1 MNTELVSEAIFLRLF
16 FNITLENV
24 APSQEVE
31 NLIFNLEYGNMSLLV
46 SSILFK
52 SKSGQKV
59 HFFVRTEIGSFSWR
73 KKAMKSEFTLA
84 FNEVL
89 EEKGLPKDVIL
100 AALESA
106 MVSAYRKAV
115 GSSAAQDV
123 KIELDFESGNVC
135 VFAEKEVT
143 DDIFDDRTE
152 VLLEEAR
159 KFHPDAQL
167 GDLVMVESTPKDF
180 GRIAAQTARQAI
192 QQRIRDAEKQRQ
204 FDHFSKQV
212 GEITSGIVQ
221 AVNSRQATIGLDLK
235 AEGTMLRKEMI
246 PNERFRIHDRI
257 RAYVVEVTD
266 SPKGLQIMLS
276 RGHRNFLRRLLENE
290 VPEIYHGIVEIRSIA
305 REPGQR
311 AKVAVSA
318 TQQGIDPV
326 GACVGQRGV
335 RIQAIVRELHD
346 EKIDVIEW
354 SADAA
359 VYISKAISP
368 ARVSGVY
375 LNPSIFEHKTA
386 TVVVPEDQLSLAIGR
401 EGQNARLAAKLTG
414 WRIDIMSVSEAA
426 ARALVKL
433 REDESLAELAA
444 AEAENMSRIE
454 ELLQMKSDGRVLS
467 MDDSTFI
474 SRFVDRVE
482 RRGEADRKE
491 EVDARMAE
499 LKEIRDGIDSRA
511 FELSI
516 YDVPGIKEHIQ
527 VILQENGIETF
538 GDLIFTNISDS
549 DAILSFNGIGPKNHE
564 EILEAIK
571 SYEFP
576 TLEVAEVVE
585 PIEETSEPVEEPLVE
600 EVIEEAPAV
609 VEVETEPA
617 AEEETTEQAPEVEP
631 VEAGEEKSFEELFRL
646 DSMRREKTSIEED
659 DEYRQMATDKKKK
672 GKKRRGFTVEYDPDQ
687 DTDVVRYSHRKG
699 EDDWEEW

>member
-1 MNTELVSEAIFLRLF
+1 
-16 FNITLENV
+16 
-24 APSQEVE
+24 
-31 NLIFNLEYGNMSLLV
+31 
-46 SSILFK
+46 
-52 SKSGQKV
+52 
-59 HFFVRTEIGSFSWR
+59 
-73 KKAMKSEFTLA
+73 MKSEFTLA

-89 EEKGLPKDVIL
+89 EEKGLPRDVIL

-115 GSSAAQDV
+115 GASAAQDV
-123 KIELDFESGNVC
+123 QVKLDFESGNVS

-143 DDIFDDRTE
+143 DSIFDERTE
-152 VLLEEAR
+152 VLLEEAQ
-159 KFHPDAQL
+159 KVDPEAQL
-167 GDLVMVESTPKDF
+167 GDLVLVESTPKDF

-204 FDHFSKQV
+204 FEHYSKQV

-221 AVNSRQATIGLDLK
+221 AVNSRQATIGLDHK
-235 AEGTMLRKEMI
+235 AEGTMLRKDMI

-257 RAYVVEVTD
+257 RAYVAEVTD
-266 SPKGLQIMLS
+266 SPKGLQIVLS

-290 VPEIYHGIVEIRSIA
+290 VPEIFHGIVEIRSIA

-354 SADAA
+354 SPDAA

-375 LNPSIFEHKTA
+375 LNPSIYDHKTA

-414 WRIDIMSVSEAA
+414 WRIDIMSVTEAA
-426 ARALVKL
+426 AKALAKL
-433 REDESLAELAA
+433 REDSSLANLAKD
-444 AEAENMSRIE
+444 EADTMARVE
-454 ELLQMKSDGRVLS
+454 ELLQMKSEGRVLN
-467 MDDSTFI
+467 MDDSTMI
-474 SRFVDRVE
+474 ARFVDRVE

-491 EVDARMAE
+491 EVDAHMAE
-499 LKEIRDGIDSRA
+499 LKAIRDGIDQRA
-511 FELSI
+511 FDISI

-527 VILQENGIETF
+527 VILQENGIETL
-538 GDLIFTNISDS
+538 GDLIFTVQTDV
-549 DAILSFNGIGPKNHE
+549 DTILAFNGVGPKNFE
-564 EILEAIK
+564 EVLDAVN
-571 SYEFP
+571 SYELP
-576 TLEVAEVVE
+576 PLEVTEVVE
-585 PIEETSEPVEEPLVE
+585 SDETVETADEIVEELPEPIENVEGLVDDQSEDEE
-600 EVIEEAPAV
+600 EVEVTESEV
-609 VEVETEPA
+609 VV
-617 AEEETTEQAPEVEP
+617 PEVEIDP
-631 VEAGEEKSFEELFRL
+631 ETGEEKSFEELFRL
-646 DSMRREKTSIEED
+646 DTMRRDKTSED
-659 DEYRQMATDKKKK
+659 DDEDRKMMPDKKKK
-672 GKKRRGFTVEYDPDQ
+672 GKKRRGYTVEYDPDQ
-687 DTDVVRYSHRKG
+687 DTDVVRYTHRKA
-699 EDDWEEW
+699 EEDWEEW

>member
-1 MNTELVSEAIFLRLF
+1 
-16 FNITLENV
+16 
-24 APSQEVE
+24 
-31 NLIFNLEYGNMSLLV
+31 
-46 SSILFK
+46 
-52 SKSGQKV
+52 
-59 HFFVRTEIGSFSWR
+59 
-73 KKAMKSEFTLA
+73 MKSEFTLA

-89 EEKGLPKDVIL
+89 EEKGLPRDVIL

-106 MVSAYRKAV
+106 MVSAYRKTV
-115 GSSAAQDV
+115 GSSAAQEV
-123 KIELDFESGNVC
+123 KVELDFESGNVS

-143 DDIFDDRTE
+143 DDIYDDRTE

-159 KFHPDAQL
+159 KTYPDAQL

-204 FDHFSKQV
+204 FEHFSKQV

-235 AEGTMLRKEMI
+235 AEGTMLRKDMI

-257 RAYVVEVTD
+257 RSYIVEVTD
-266 SPKGLQIMLS
+266 SPKGLQIILS

-326 GACVGQRGV
+326 GACVGQSGV

-354 SADAA
+354 SPDAA

-375 LNPSIFEHKTA
+375 LNPSIYDHKTA

-426 ARALVKL
+426 AKALIKL
-433 REDESLAELAA
+433 REDPSLSEL
-444 AEAENMSRIE
+444 AEAEAGTMARVE
-454 ELLQMKSDGRVLS
+454 ELLQAKSEGRVLS
-467 MDDSTFI
+467 MDDSTLI
-474 SRFVDRVE
+474 ARFVDRVE

-491 EVDARMAE
+491 EVDAHMAE
-499 LKEIRDGIDSRA
+499 LKEIKDSIDSRA
-511 FELSI
+511 FEISV
-516 YDVPGIKEHIQ
+516 YDIPGIKEHIQ
-527 VILQENGIETF
+527 VILQENGIETL
-538 GDLIFTNISDS
+538 GDLIFTTITDS
-549 DAILSFNGIGPKNHE
+549 DAILAFNGVGPKNHE
-564 EILEAIK
+564 EILDAVRAYK
-571 SYEFP
+571 FP
-576 TLEVAEVVE
+576 PLE
-585 PIEETSEPVEEPLVE
+585 IEEVDEPVEEISELVEVQPVEEELLEEDAAVE
-600 EVIEEAPAV
+600 EVEEVPAV
-609 VEVETEPA
+609 EATEQSPEGETE
-617 AEEETTEQAPEVEP
+617 ETGEET
-631 VEAGEEKSFEELFRL
+631 SFEELFKL
-646 DSMRREKTSIEED
+646 DSMRREKGTEED
-659 DEYRQMATDKKKK
+659 EEYRQMMPDKKKK

-687 DTDVVRYSHRKG
+687 DTDVVRYQHRKA
-699 EDDWEEW
+699 EDDWENW